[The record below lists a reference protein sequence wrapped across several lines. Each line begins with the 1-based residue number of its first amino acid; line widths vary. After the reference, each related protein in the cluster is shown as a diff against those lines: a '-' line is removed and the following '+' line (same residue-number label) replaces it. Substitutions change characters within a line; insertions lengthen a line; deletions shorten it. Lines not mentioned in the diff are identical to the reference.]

1 MEFQGHRENVGVVWN
16 DGIQYE
22 VIGKRHRG
30 SFRKALRDYGMEKK
44 EIDRVIDDLDCD
56 RDVAIQRGSHTL
68 HFRAL

>member
-1 MEFQGHRENVGVVWN
+1 MDKGFRQEVGVVWN

-22 VIGKRHRG
+22 IIGKRSRG

-44 EIDRVIDDLDCD
+44 EIDLVIDDLDCD
-56 RDVAIQRGSHTL
+56 RDVSIRRGSHTM